1 MLAALLAIC
10 LVALYLLP
18 HLDSVTEI
26 LLSYIS
32 DFSGFVAQAPLTS
45 FVLVFLF
52 YILLCAVPFPFV
64 SVVTLAVGY
73 LFGFAY
79 GIILVSFGSAIGGLI
94 MFLLARRFL
103 NAAMGARL
111 LARFPSI
118 KPILQADDIWVA
130 TSIRFIPGLPFFL
143 PSLVMSMTQIS
154 AFKFYL
160 STQLGLLLTV
170 VIYVNA
176 GSSLANLNAVGGSLY
191 SPRLVVSMLLI
202 AILPIGL
209 KILNK
214 YRES

>member
-1 MLAALLAIC
+1 MCIR
-10 LVALYLLP
+10 
-18 HLDSVTEI
+18 D
-26 LLSYIS
+26 
-32 DFSGFVAQAPLTS
+32 
-45 FVLVFLF
+45 
-52 YILLCAVPFPFV
+52 
-64 SVVTLAVGY
+64 
-73 LFGFAY
+73 
-79 GIILVSFGSAIGGLI
+79 
-94 MFLLARRFL
+94 
-103 NAAMGARL
+103 
-111 LARFPSI
+111 
-118 KPILQADDIWVA
+118 
-130 TSIRFIPGLPFFL
+130 RFIPGLPFFL